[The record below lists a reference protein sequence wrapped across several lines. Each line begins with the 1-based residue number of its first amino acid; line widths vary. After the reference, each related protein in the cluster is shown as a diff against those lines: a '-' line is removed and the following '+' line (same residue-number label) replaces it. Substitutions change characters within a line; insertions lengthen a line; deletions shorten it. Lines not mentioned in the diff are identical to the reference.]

1 LKSSSVTPW
10 DLLFLR
16 GHFTELTLPGHLPSR
31 GRLIAV
37 SGRGGNIGALKS
49 RRMAA
54 AARGLGLA
62 DMGAAWR
69 CDRIDDDELLMRFV
83 ANYPQHIDIFMDKYI
98 P

>member
-37 SGRGGNIGALKS
+37 SGRGGNIGALNG
-49 RRMAA
+49 RRMELRRRALHGVA
-54 AARGLGLA
+54 SRLA
-62 DMGAAWR
+62 TMR
-69 CDRIDDDELLMRFV
+69 VLMRFV
-83 ANYPQHIDIFMDKYI
+83 AIHPQLIDIDMNKYI